1 MLGVFGSIVAMALW
15 VGGTLAAFL
24 AIHVFW
30 PPARRRSHNEIVGW
44 QMSVIGTTY
53 AVILGFM
60 LYNVWDNFRTADLNA
75 DQEANALVS
84 LYRLADGLP
93 DSSKK
98 EVQTAARRYAEIMV
112 QEEWPDMARHTISS
126 AGAAITQELW
136 TTLVSI
142 GKDPASQGANLTQ
155 AFSELATM
163 SEHRRVRHLQSRSNL
178 PGILWVVLLSGGV
191 ITIIS
196 SCLLSSENFRLH
208 FVLIVCLSLL
218 LGITLLAIAEVDR
231 PFQGPV
237 RVEPD
242 GFELAIQTFS
252 NSQQ

>member
-1 MLGVFGSIVAMALW
+1 MLGVFGSIVAMVLW

-93 DSSKK
+93 DSTKK

-112 QEEWPDMARHTISS
+112 HEEWPDMARHTISS

-178 PGILWVVLLSGGV
+178 PGILWVVLLSGG
-191 ITIIS
+191 
-196 SCLLSSENFRLH
+196 
-208 FVLIVCLSLL
+208 
-218 LGITLLAIAEVDR
+218 
-231 PFQGPV
+231 
-237 RVEPD
+237 
-242 GFELAIQTFS
+242 
-252 NSQQ
+252 

>member
-1 MLGVFGSIVAMALW
+1 VLGIFGSIVAMVLW
-15 VGGTLAAFL
+15 VGGTLVTFL
-24 AIHVFW
+24 LIHTFW
-30 PPARRRSHNEIVGW
+30 PPTHRRSHNEIVGW

-93 DSSKK
+93 DSSRK
-98 EVQTAARRYAEIMV
+98 EVQAAARRYATIVV
-112 QEEWPDMARHTISS
+112 QEEWPDMSRRAFSP
-126 AGAAITQELW
+126 AGAAVTQELW
-136 TTLVSI
+136 ETIVKVGREPS
-142 GKDPASQGANLTQ
+142 SQSATFMQ
-155 AFSELATM
+155 VVAQLATM
-163 SEHRRVRHLQSRSNL
+163 TEHRRVRHLESRSNL
-178 PGILWVVLLSGGV
+178 PVILWIVLLSGGV
-191 ITIIS
+191 ITIVS
-196 SCLLSSENFRLH
+196 SCLLSSESFRLH
-208 FVLIVCLSLL
+208 FVLILCLSLI

-242 GFELAIQTFS
+242 GFELALQTFS
-252 NSQQ
+252 KSTQ